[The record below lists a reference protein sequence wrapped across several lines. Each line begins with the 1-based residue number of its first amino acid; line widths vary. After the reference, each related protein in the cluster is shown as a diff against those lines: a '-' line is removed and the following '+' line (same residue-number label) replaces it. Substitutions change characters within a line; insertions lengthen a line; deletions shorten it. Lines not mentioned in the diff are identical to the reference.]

1 MTIRAAT
8 MDDCTAIRRV
18 ARAAWREDY
27 PGVLS
32 RETAEAG
39 VEEWYDDDRLTMEID
54 RDDGVVL
61 VAERD
66 AELVG
71 FAHAVVT
78 EDRGTVLR
86 VYVHPD
92 ARRAGLGSDLL
103 DATLADLSA
112 VGADA
117 IEAMVLAENELGR
130 RFYEAA
136 GFELDAEGETTIA
149 GESYRECVYRLDE
162 LAA

>member
-8 MDDCTAIRRV
+8 TDDCTAIRRV

-39 VEEWYDDDRLTMEID
+39 VEEWYDDDRLTTEIE

-61 VAERD
+61 VARRD
-66 AELVG
+66 AEIVG

-78 EDRGTVLR
+78 EGRGTVLR

-92 ARRAGLGSDLL
+92 ARRTGLGGDLL
-103 DATLADLSA
+103 ETTLDELAA
-112 VGADA
+112 AGADT
-117 IEAMVLAENELGR
+117 IEAMVLAENDLGR
-130 RFYEAA
+130 GFYEAV
-136 GFELDAEGETTIA
+136 GFERVGEGETTIA
-149 GESYRECVYRLDE
+149 GESYRECVYRLVD
-162 LAA
+162 A